1 MSYATKHQIYWGE
14 SPIQKEFSKCF
25 SGALMTELISFGTK
39 SQSWISEL
47 KIMVYTIFTDTLF
60 SLLEMTKRTSRKH
73 SSKDLQTDFQYA
85 HKTEQ
90 YLRHSGT
97 QTSQAS

>member
-1 MSYATKHQIYWGE
+1 MLQNTKYMGGITYSKGIFKMFLW
-14 SPIQKEFSKCF
+14 SLNDRTNFFWNQK
-25 SGALMTELISFGTK
+25 
-39 SQSWISEL
+39 SEL
-47 KIMVYTIFTDTLF
+47 DFWVKDYGLYNLYRYSVLTSSNDQ
-60 SLLEMTKRTSRKH
+60 KDSRKR
-73 SSKDLQTDFQYA
+73 SSKDLQTDFQHA